1 MGRRRGPVSRRVRR
15 LCHSYLAGRISDE
28 EFKNGIREIIE
39 DYGRTGYVLQGI
51 GLSIGRWLQGRN
63 EREREMVWRLA
74 DEVDMKIRELFERW
88 RDRMFAAA

>member
-1 MGRRRGPVSRRVRR
+1 
-15 LCHSYLAGRISDE
+15 LAGRISDE